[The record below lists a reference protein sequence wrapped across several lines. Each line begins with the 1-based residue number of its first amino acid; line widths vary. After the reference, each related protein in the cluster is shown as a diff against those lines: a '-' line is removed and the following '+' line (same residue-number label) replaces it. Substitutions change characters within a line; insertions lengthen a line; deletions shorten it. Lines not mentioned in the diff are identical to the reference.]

1 MVKGIIL
8 LPLAVILLLSGCAS
22 TPSDYRD
29 PRDPFES
36 FNRAMTRFNDDFD
49 RDIFKPMAQTY
60 KRVTPTP
67 VNRGITN
74 FFGNLADVTSAANN
88 LLQFKLIRAGSD
100 VGRVVVN
107 TTLGLLGFMDVASN
121 LNLEIYRED
130 FGQTLGYWGLP
141 NGPYLVLPFL
151 GSSTI
156 RDTGGMV
163 VDWIY
168 LDPLAYIDLNEW
180 RYVLTFVELVD
191 KRADLLG
198 AKDVLAEAALDPY
211 EFARDAYL
219 QKRLNEVHDGNPPDE
234 YFEFE
239 DEFLEEEEDLE
250 DELPEE
256 SGQPAPPEI
265 ASGLLH
271 CGGSGCGSPAHS
283 IFQPIVSPARNGI
296 TRSEPRG

>member
-1 MVKGIIL
+1 MHKMIL
-8 LPLAVILLLSGCAS
+8 LPVALILLLLSGCAS

-60 KRVTPTP
+60 KSVTPTP
-67 VNRGITN
+67 VNRGVTN

-88 LLQFKLIRAGSD
+88 LLQFKLIRASSD

-107 TTLGLLGFMDVASN
+107 TTLGVLGFMDVASN
-121 LNLEIYRED
+121 LDLEIYRED
-130 FGQTLGYWGLP
+130 FGQTLGYWGVGS
-141 NGPYLVLPFL
+141 GPYLVLPFL
-151 GSSTI
+151 GSNTL

-163 VDWIY
+163 VDWTY
-168 LDPLAYIDLNEW
+168 LDPLAYLDLGKW
-180 RYVLTFVELVD
+180 RYAFTAVKMVD

-219 QKRLNEVHDGNPPDE
+219 QKRLSQVYDGNPPEED
-234 YFEFE
+234 FDDFE
-239 DEFLEEEEDLE
+239 DDFMDEEGLEAD
-250 DELPEE
+250 DFDN
-256 SGQPAPPEI
+256 PP
-265 ASGLLH
+265 
-271 CGGSGCGSPAHS
+271 GSG
-283 IFQPIVSPARNGI
+283 
-296 TRSEPRG
+296 

>member
-1 MVKGIIL
+1 MVKGIVL
-8 LPLAVILLLSGCAS
+8 LTVTVAFLLLSGCAS

-49 RDIFKPMAQTY
+49 RDIFKPVAQTY
-60 KRVTPTP
+60 KSVTPTP

-107 TTLGLLGFMDVASN
+107 TTLGVLGFMDVASN

-130 FGQTLGYWGLP
+130 FGQTLGYWGVG

-151 GSSTI
+151 GPNSI
-156 RDTGGMV
+156 RDTAGLW
-163 VDWIY
+163 VDWTY
-168 LDPLAYIDLNEW
+168 LDPLAYLELGKW
-180 RYVLTFVELVD
+180 RYAFTAVNLVD

-198 AKDVLAEAALDPY
+198 IKDILAEAALDPY
-211 EFARDAYL
+211 EFTRDAYL
-219 QKRLNEVHDGNPPDE
+219 QKRLNAVYDGNPPEED
-234 YFEFE
+234 FDFE
-239 DEFLEEEEDLE
+239 DDFLEEEDFED
-250 DELPEE
+250 DVPEE
-256 SGQPAPPEI
+256 SG
-265 ASGLLH
+265 
-271 CGGSGCGSPAHS
+271 
-283 IFQPIVSPARNGI
+283 
-296 TRSEPRG
+296 